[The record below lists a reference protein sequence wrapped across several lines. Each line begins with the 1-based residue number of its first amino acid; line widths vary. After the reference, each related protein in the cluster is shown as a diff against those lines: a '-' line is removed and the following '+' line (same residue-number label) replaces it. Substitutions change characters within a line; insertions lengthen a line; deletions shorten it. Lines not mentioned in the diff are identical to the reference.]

1 MAARIAFDHELS
13 ALHADIS
20 RMGAQVQDAIERAVA
35 ALVDQ
40 DAIAAQDIM
49 DKDDAIDDME
59 EAIDQRCLEII
70 TRQQPVAKDLRDVAS
85 AMKLVTDLE
94 RIADHA
100 SDISERI
107 IALSERKKVMVPH
120 DLIVMGNQS
129 RLMVQGALDAYIL
142 GSVQQAESVIA
153 MDDKVDVLY
162 ERIKNELIRLMAVDT
177 GSVAEM
183 VDLLL
188 ICKYF
193 ERIADHAQNVAEWVR
208 FLLEGTY
215 LRFD

>member
-1 MAARIAFDHELS
+1 MAARIAFDHEL
-13 ALHADIS
+13 ATLHADIS
-20 RMGAQVQDAIERAVA
+20 RMGAQVETAIERAVA

-40 DAIAAQDIM
+40 DAEAARAIMAQD
-49 DKDDAIDDME
+49 DVIDQME
-59 EAIDQRCLEII
+59 EDIDSKCLEII

-100 SDISERI
+100 SDISDRI
-107 IALSERKKVMVPH
+107 IALSERKRIMVPH
-120 DLIVMGNQS
+120 DLITMGNQS
-129 RLMVQGALDAYIL
+129 RLMVQGALDAYIS
-142 GSVQQAESVIA
+142 GSVKQAEHVIA
-153 MDDKVDVLY
+153 MDDKVDDLY
-162 ERIKNELIRLMAVDT
+162 ERIKDELIRLMAVDT
-177 GSVAEM
+177 TSVAQM

-208 FLLEGTY
+208 FLREGTY
-215 LRFD
+215 LSFD